1 MPKCRICRQKLGSP
15 LVVLPS
21 MPLTDEFVHV
31 TSSSTTIEYTEDI
44 SIYQCDACGVV
55 QNPAD
60 FDYEAYYS
68 DYKYSSGHSVFVQN
82 FMSAYASAAISIFED
97 INGRKPGNVLEAGSG
112 DGEQLKCFVYQGV
125 SEVLGVEPSDYLAQ
139 VASSH
144 GIATQVS
151 LFDTGLTDHVLE
163 KYDICISSY
172 TFDHVRDPA
181 DYLSAA
187 HKVLNDGGLLCI
199 EIHDLET
206 IKKRGEFCLFEHEHT
221 IYLDQKTATAVLQ
234 ASGFEVIAINPV
246 PPEQCRGNSLIVMAR
261 KTNSLQAAQAPLMTR
276 EGSLKSELH
285 DLQARIDLTIA
296 KLDQWIL
303 SIPEDVRLVGFGA
316 GGRGIMT
323 LAAIKHHSKF
333 CALFD
338 TNYQSDLLLAPK
350 TRIPVVGPE
359 RWADFSDSYCLVF
372 SFGYFDEIT
381 DSLRLA
387 GFDAKNI
394 RSLLSFY
401 G

>member
-1 MPKCRICRQKLGSP
+1 
-15 LVVLPS
+15 

-31 TSSSTTIEYTEDI
+31 TSSASSIEYTDDI
-44 SIYQCDACGVV
+44 SIYHCDACGVV

-60 FDYEAYYS
+60 FDYESYYS

-97 INGRKPGNVLEAGSG
+97 VNGRKPTNVLEAGSG
-112 DGEQLKCFVYQGV
+112 DGEQLKCFVLQGV
-125 SEVLGVEPSDYLAQ
+125 SEVLGVEPSDYLAR

-144 GIATQVS
+144 GIGTQVS
-151 LFDTGLTDHVLE
+151 LFDTDFVNNVVE

-187 HKVLNDGGLLCI
+187 HQVLNDGGLLCI
-199 EIHDLET
+199 EIHDLDT

-221 IYLDQKTATAVLQ
+221 IYLDQKTATAVLK
-234 ASGFEVIAINPV
+234 ASGFDVIAVNPV
-246 PPEQCRGNSLIVMAR
+246 PSEQCRGNSLIVMA
-261 KTNSLQAAQAPLMTR
+261 KKSNSSSAIKGPLI
-276 EGSLKSELH
+276 EGGGLLKSELY

-296 KLDQWIL
+296 KLDHWISSL
-303 SIPEDVRLVGFGA
+303 PENERLVGFGA

-333 CALFD
+333 SALFD
-338 TNYQSDLLLAPK
+338 TNYQSDLLLTPK
-350 TRIPVVGPE
+350 TRVPVFGPD
-359 RWADFSDSYCLVF
+359 RWADFADSHCLVF

-401 G
+401 E